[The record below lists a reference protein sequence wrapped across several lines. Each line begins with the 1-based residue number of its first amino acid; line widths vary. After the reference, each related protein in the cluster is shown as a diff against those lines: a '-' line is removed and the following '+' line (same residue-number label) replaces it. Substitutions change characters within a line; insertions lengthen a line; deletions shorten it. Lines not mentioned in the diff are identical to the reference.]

1 MTHKTAEEIEQGM
14 AAVIAAPKDA
24 GPVLLLVRR
33 PDEGQR
39 EIIDEGE
46 LDTELG
52 LRGDDWINR
61 PGLGSDK
68 PSPYAQVTVMNARYT
83 ELIAGP
89 SAEDWAQA
97 GDQIYVELDISADN
111 LPAGTRIS
119 LGEAVLEISAEP
131 HTGCAQFSA
140 RFGSE
145 ALRAANTERGRRLRL
160 RGANTVVVQAGM
172 VRTGDTARKL

>member
-1 MTHKTAEEIEQGM
+1 MTHKTAAEIEQGM
-14 AAVIAAPKDA
+14 AAVVAAPKDA

-33 PDEGQR
+33 PSPGQR
-39 EIIDEGE
+39 EIVDEGE
-46 LDTELG
+46 LDTKSG
-52 LRGDDWINR
+52 LRGDDWVNR

-89 SAEDWAQA
+89 SAEDWALA
-97 GDQIYVELDISADN
+97 GDQIYVELDISAEN
-111 LPAGTRIS
+111 MPAGTRIS
-119 LGEAVLEISAEP
+119 LGEAVLEIAAEP
-131 HTGCAQFSA
+131 HTGCVQFSA

-145 ALRAANTERGRRLRL
+145 ALRACNTERGRLLRL
-160 RGANTVVVQAGM
+160 RGANAVVVQAGV